1 MSAESIERNAT
12 PLFYDPQPIS
22 VPLPTETE
30 SYAEILLGLRRCFPP
45 EPFAVPGETN
55 GNTVSVAAAVEAVA
69 ALWKA
74 RRSGVSPPLEASA
87 ALLQPQ
93 VTDPELSVVERASSG
108 DVEERTPGT
117 AGSRRGRKR
126 KTEEEQEEFWSRR
139 PDWLPE
145 GWTTEVKVRTN
156 GATAGMRDRY
166 YFDPKSGH
174 RFRSRKEVEKFT
186 RTGEV
191 PKNKHKPK
199 TEDSNVVH
207 ASSEPPQS
215 SSSEG
220 LSIPYVAIEDV
231 PKPNN
236 MMRPPALEF
245 FSRRLPSFKSSVR
258 NLDHFNVK
266 EEGGAGRNQQLEV
279 GETIIEQYE
288 RETVGIQQSVP
299 SDVVGL
305 GTIFNLETEN
315 ETERSHQS
323 EIGREE
329 EGAQKS
335 KAVKKINWKKE
346 ARGRGMIIQ
355 QSELVKEAGLQQSET
370 EKKEKSSEQPAPSN
384 ISGHE
389 ASSSRTKKKA
399 PRFDRGIFLQLGREI
414 CKRASI
420 ANSKTGTTNH
430 S

>member
-93 VTDPELSVVERASSG
+93 VTDLELSVVERASSG

-156 GATAGMRDRY
+156 GATAGMRDRVIRSIS
-166 YFDPKSGH
+166 FL
-174 RFRSRKEVEKFT
+174 RFVSALLLFLFLFFFV
-186 RTGEV
+186 
-191 PKNKHKPK
+191 
-199 TEDSNVVH
+199 SN
-207 ASSEPPQS
+207 
-215 SSSEG
+215 
-220 LSIPYVAIEDV
+220 IC
-231 PKPNN
+231 
-236 MMRPPALEF
+236 
-245 FSRRLPSFKSSVR
+245 SFK
-258 NLDHFNVK
+258 
-266 EEGGAGRNQQLEV
+266 
-279 GETIIEQYE
+279 
-288 RETVGIQQSVP
+288 P
-299 SDVVGL
+299 
-305 GTIFNLETEN
+305 
-315 ETERSHQS
+315 
-323 EIGREE
+323 
-329 EGAQKS
+329 
-335 KAVKKINWKKE
+335 
-346 ARGRGMIIQ
+346 
-355 QSELVKEAGLQQSET
+355 
-370 EKKEKSSEQPAPSN
+370 
-384 ISGHE
+384 
-389 ASSSRTKKKA
+389 
-399 PRFDRGIFLQLGREI
+399 
-414 CKRASI
+414 
-420 ANSKTGTTNH
+420 
-430 S
+430 